1 MTSEQKM
8 WWLRFT
14 EKLIVALILILAC
27 AGVFWFIFGSVGGT
41 LVIQI
46 GLAVLIIL
54 LVSLL
59 FVQNTVDKYF
69 ESSILSASKNDT
81 ERFRSLYDRSPT
93 PLITTAPDGRILQFN
108 AAAIKL
114 LQSTTDQL
122 PGSNF
127 FDFVTSHT
135 GHDES
140 VLPGKMHAGAM
151 LIEEELSLRTVSGEE
166 IWVLMSVYVDV
177 QSQHRIVSLIDVTQA
192 KRVDTAKSEFVALA
206 THQLRTPIAAI
217 RWNVELLAKKLHTA
231 PSTENERFVV
241 KINRNVHRMI
251 ALIDDFLSV
260 SKLEMGTFAASDET
274 INMSDFFTTILDEY
288 TEKLTE
294 RQIHVTREELPPGQI
309 FTSDSRLFHIIVSNL
324 VSNAVKYLKEGGN
337 LKLAYRM
344 QNTKLIIEVIDDGIG
359 IPKKEQEQLF
369 KKFFRAT
376 NARVQ
381 QTEGTGL
388 GLYIVEQSV
397 KQLGGTITFQSD
409 ENVGTAFTIELPA

>member
-8 WWLRFT
+8 WWLRLT
-14 EKLIVALILILAC
+14 EKLIVALILMLAC

-41 LVIQI
+41 IVIQI
-46 GLAVLIIL
+46 GLAVLILL
-54 LVSLL
+54 LVALL
-59 FVQNTVDKYF
+59 VVQNTVDKYF
-69 ESSILSASKNDT
+69 ETSILSASKNDT
-81 ERFRSLYDRSPT
+81 ERFHSLYDRSPT
-93 PLITTAPDGRILQFN
+93 PLITTAPDGQILRFN

-114 LQSTTDQL
+114 LHSTTEQL
-122 PGSNF
+122 PGNNF
-127 FDFVTSHT
+127 FDLVISHT

-140 VLPGKMHAGAM
+140 VLPGKMHVGAM
-151 LIEEELSLRTVSGEE
+151 LIEEELSLRTFNNEE
-166 IWVLMSVYVDV
+166 IWVLMSAYVDA
-177 QSQHRIVSLIDVTQA
+177 QTRQNILSLIDVTQA

-217 RWNVELLAKKLHTA
+217 RWNVELLAKKIHTA
-231 PSTENERFVV
+231 SPAENERYVV
-241 KINRNVHRMI
+241 KITRNVHRMI

-260 SKLEMGTFAASDET
+260 SKLEMGTFAAEDET
-274 INMSDFFTTILDEY
+274 INMSEFFTSILDEY
-288 TEKLTE
+288 TEKLAE
-294 RQIHVTREELPPGQI
+294 RKINVVREELPPGQI

-344 QNTKLIIEVIDDGIG
+344 QAGKLIIEVIDDGIG
-359 IPKKEQEQLF
+359 IPQKEQEQLF

-376 NARVQ
+376 NARLQ

-397 KQLGGTITFQSD
+397 KQLGGTITFQSNED
-409 ENVGTAFTIELPA
+409 VGTAFTIELPA

>member
-8 WWLRFT
+8 WWLRLT

-27 AGVFWFIFGSVGGT
+27 AGVFWFIFGSTGGT

-46 GLAVLIIL
+46 GLAILIVL
-54 LVSLL
+54 LVALL
-59 FVQNTVDKYF
+59 VVQNIVDKYF
-69 ESSILSASKNDT
+69 ETSILAAAKNDT

-93 PLITTAPDGRILQFN
+93 PLITTAPDGRILKFN

-114 LQSTTDQL
+114 FHSTTEQL

-127 FDFVTSHT
+127 FDFVISHT

-151 LIEEELSLRTVSGEE
+151 LVEEELSLRTFDNEE
-166 IWVLMSVYVDV
+166 IWVLMSAYVDA
-177 QSQHRIVSLIDVTQA
+177 QTRQNILSLIDVTQA

-231 PSTENERFVV
+231 PSTENERFVI
-241 KINRNVHRMI
+241 KITRNVHRMI

-260 SKLEMGTFAASDET
+260 SKLEMGTFAAEDET
-274 INMSDFFTTILDEY
+274 INMSEFFTSILDEY
-288 TEKLTE
+288 TEKIAE
-294 RQIHVTREELPPGQI
+294 RKINVVREELPPNQT

-344 QNTKLIIEVIDDGIG
+344 QAGKLIIEVIDDGIG
-359 IPKKEQEQLF
+359 IPQKEQEQLF
-369 KKFFRAT
+369 KKFFRAS
-376 NARVQ
+376 NARLQ

-397 KQLGGTITFQSD
+397 KQLGGTITFQSN